1 VDVRDLIGEKGRKAV
16 AGYLVVWAAAVVYL
30 AVRGADWVFPF
41 VSLAIFG
48 VSFSAIGWFVTR
60 GMAPRPLGFG
70 DGRRTT
76 PLLVGYLLIYA
87 FVLVGVGLGLVRA
100 WVAPGL
106 AQELVVVAYK
116 LLIHVGVPV
125 GILAALGI
133 ALKPLFGGGSFD
145 RRWWVAFAVLASL
158 QFGLLALVSPSLRQI
173 SALDLPPGL
182 SALAVLGAW
191 LWVSIEAGLCEEFL
205 FRTCLQSS
213 LAARFGSPALA
224 IAVVSVL
231 FALSHWP
238 GLYLRGD
245 PSVDGYSTDP
255 FQVVAFTI
263 GTLSPAAIFFGILWQ
278 RTQSLLL
285 VVLLHGAID
294 ALPFTAEFAQLFK

>member
-1 VDVRDLIGEKGRKAV
+1 V
-16 AGYLVVWAAAVVYL
+16 AGYLIVWVAAVVYL

-41 VSLAIFG
+41 VSLAVFG
-48 VSFSAIGWFVTR
+48 VGFSAIGWFVTR

-70 DGRRTT
+70 NGRRTT

-106 AQELVVVAYK
+106 AQELAVVAYK
-116 LLIHVGVPV
+116 LLIHVGVPA
-125 GILAALGI
+125 GILAALGL
-133 ALKPLFGGGSFD
+133 ALKPLFAGGSFD
-145 RRWWVAFAVLASL
+145 RRWWVALGVLAAL
-158 QFGLLALVSPSLRQI
+158 QFGLLALVSPALRQI
-173 SALDLPPGL
+173 SALGLPPGL
-182 SALAVLGAW
+182 PLLAILGAW

-205 FRTCLQSS
+205 FRACLQSS

-224 IAVVSVL
+224 IAIVAVL

-245 PSVDGYSTDP
+245 PSIDGYSTDP
-255 FQVVAFTI
+255 FQVAAFTI
-263 GTLSPAAIFFGILWQ
+263 GTLSPAAVFFGILWQ

-285 VVLLHGAID
+285 VALLHGAVD
-294 ALPFTAEFAQLFK
+294 ALPFTAEFAELFK